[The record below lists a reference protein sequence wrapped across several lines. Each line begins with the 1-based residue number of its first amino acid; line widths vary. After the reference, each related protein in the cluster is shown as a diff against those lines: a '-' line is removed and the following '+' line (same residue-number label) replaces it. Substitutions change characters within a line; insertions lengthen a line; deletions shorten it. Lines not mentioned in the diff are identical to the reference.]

1 MLTFERIHEHEQVVF
16 CNDPDSGLKAIIA
29 IHNTTLGPALGGCR
43 MRPYQDV
50 DEALEDVLRLS
61 KGMTYKCAA
70 ADVDFG
76 GGKSVIIGDPLK
88 DRTPGLFRAFGQF
101 VDSLNGRFYTGTDM
115 GTHPEDFVQ
124 AIKETDCIVGVPQEY
139 GGHGDSSIPTAQG
152 VVYSLKATSRVLS
165 GNENLSDQTF
175 AVQGLGKVGS
185 KVAKQLLDEGADLVI
200 SDISPAAIDDVLTYA
215 ADKVGSV
222 SVAEGDAIY
231 SADAD
236 VFVPCALGGIIN
248 DETIGTLKV
257 KAIVGSANNQLLK
270 DEHGDLLRK
279 KGILYAPDYIVNSGG
294 LIQVAD
300 ELHAHGPNK
309 DRVMQKTSAIYDTL
323 LQIFQTAEA
332 QSVSTDAAANHFV
345 EERIQKRMRRNSFF
359 SHDKRP
365 KWQLR
370 NR

>member
-1 MLTFERIHEHEQVVF
+1 MQTFERIHEHEQVVF

-43 MRPYQDV
+43 MRPYKSV

-76 GGKSVIIGDPLK
+76 GGKSVIFGDPLK
-88 DRTPGLFRAFGQF
+88 DRTPELFRAFGQY

-115 GTHPEDFVQ
+115 GTQPEDFVQ
-124 AIKETDCIVGVPQEY
+124 AMKETDFVVGIPQEY

-152 VVYSLKATSRVLS
+152 VIYSLKATSQVLWDT
-165 GNENLSDQTF
+165 GDLSAKTF
-175 AVQGLGKVGS
+175 AIQGLGKVGS
-185 KVAKQLLDEGADLVI
+185 KVAMQLLDEGANLVVT
-200 SDISPAAIDDVLTYA
+200 DISKAAIDIIETYA
-215 ADKVGSV
+215 AGSKGTV
-222 SVAEGDAIY
+222 HVAEGNDIY
-231 SADAD
+231 EADVD

-248 DETIGTLKV
+248 DETIDTLKA
-257 KAIVGSANNQLLK
+257 KAVVGSANNQLLR
-270 DEHGDLLRK
+270 DEHGEQLRE

-309 DRVMQKTSAIYDTL
+309 SRVLQKTKAIYDTL
-323 LQIFQTAEA
+323 LQIFQIAEA
-332 QSVSTDAAANHFV
+332 ESISTGVAADRFV
-345 EERIQKRMRRNSFF
+345 EERIETRMRRNSFF
-359 SHDKRP
+359 SRDKRP
-365 KWQLR
+365 KWNLR
-370 NR
+370 HL